1 VGEQRVAIVTG
12 AGSGI
17 GLATAELFAERGW
30 AVIANDLAAVDGF
43 DTVSGDVSQA
53 DVNDDLVARALEQHG
68 RLDAAILNAGVVGA
82 PPLGSPG
89 SIERLDAILAVNV
102 RGVALGIAAA
112 VPALRTT
119 GGSVVAV
126 ASTSGL
132 RADPGNWAYNASKAA
147 VINLV
152 RAAALDNAVAGVRVN
167 AVAPGPTETGMT
179 QGLRENPAAYA
190 TVAERVPMQRFGAP
204 REQAEVIWFLAS
216 PAASF
221 VTGVTVPCDGGVS
234 ANANHFPLP
243 AKET

>member
-1 VGEQRVAIVTG
+1 VGEQRVVVVTG

-17 GLATAELFAERGW
+17 GRATAELFAERGW
-30 AVIANDLAAVDGF
+30 AVVANDLAPVDDF
-43 DTVSGDVSQA
+43 ETVVGDVSSA
-53 DVNDDLVARALEQHG
+53 AVNDALVARALELHD
-68 RLDAAILNAGVVGA
+68 RLDATVLNAGVVGA
-82 PPLGSPG
+82 PPLGSDG
-89 SIERLDAILAVNV
+89 SIDRLDAILAVNV

-112 VPALRTT
+112 LPALRES

-132 RADPGNWAYNASKAA
+132 RGDPGNWAYNASKAA

-152 RAAALDNAVAGVRVN
+152 RAAALDHAAAGVRIN
-167 AVAPGPTETGMT
+167 AVAPGPTATGMT
-179 QGLRENPAAYA
+179 RRLTDAPALFADMRR
-190 TVAERVPMQRFGAP
+190 RVPMQRFGEP

-234 ANANHFPLP
+234 ANAGHFALP
-243 AKET
+243 EKT